1 MCCVDV
7 AEWHPPMAGMFLW
20 IKLKGIK
27 DTQQLIMERALEK
40 EVQHTHTHIC
50 VIHTYTK
57 AHTVYICAECDDINV
72 LILLHEQILTSLRN
86 HFPLSLQTF
95 PVSQSHFYAL

>member
-1 MCCVDV
+1 MSLCFVDV

-20 IKLKGIK
+20 IKLKGVK

-57 AHTVYICAECDDINV
+57 AHTVYISAECDNVHV
-72 LILLHEQILTSLRN
+72 LICYMN
-86 HFPLSLQTF
+86 K
-95 PVSQSHFYAL
+95 